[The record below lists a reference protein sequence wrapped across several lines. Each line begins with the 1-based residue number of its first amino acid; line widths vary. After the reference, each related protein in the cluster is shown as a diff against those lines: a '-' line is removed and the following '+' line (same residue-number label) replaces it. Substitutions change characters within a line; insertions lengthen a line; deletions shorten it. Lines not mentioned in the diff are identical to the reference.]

1 MRIFVDIHE
10 TLAGFKAAELETR
23 SECPDHWGNW
33 FLGNRIGL
41 SDSMK
46 LMCIPENYQKWKGS
60 HPCLQEVFEEPV
72 HDFWEFW
79 REPEEW
85 EDLPKMPW
93 ADELMEMLEDFDDV
107 YLLSSPPRGA
117 PEGITGT
124 YNWVKRHYPRYERKC
139 IFCPTEEKHLLCSSP
154 EDVVI
159 DDSPKV
165 WENWEAVGGKIVR
178 IPSLFMA
185 YEYTDWGDSH
195 YRNTLLNRA
204 RNIISE

>member
-10 TLAGFKAAELETR
+10 TLAGFKARELERR
-23 SECPDHWGNW
+23 SRDVALWGDW
-33 FLGNRIGL
+33 FEASGGILRRMQRMRVPSKYN
-41 SDSMK
+41 
-46 LMCIPENYQKWKGS
+46 KWKGS

-72 HDFWEFW
+72 ENFWWPWRNPRDWEF
-79 REPEEW
+79 
-85 EDLPKMPW
+85 LPKMPW

-107 YLLSSPPRGA
+107 YLLSSPSRGA

-124 YNWVKRHYPRYERKC
+124 YNWVKHHYPSYERKC

-165 WENWEAVGGKIVR
+165 WKNWNNAGGKVVA
-178 IPSLFMA
+178 IPSLFMG
-185 YEYTDWGDSH
+185 YENTDWGEKH
-195 YRNTLLNRA
+195 CRKVLVNTA
-204 RNIISE
+204 KNIILE